1 MRLAPSQVQRFY
13 SIWKPLLLYTNERH
27 KLVPRM
33 SFDDPECIPDIQKLR
48 EAVWKD
54 DAVLDMFALEN
65 PTGLPKEDLSLVK
78 SWRHRVAGKFFIL
91 RQLKKH
97 AIFMMDNRVYAV
109 LALESFFEELV
120 PHIPCYVKAVLL
132 PFEEQIIYD
141 GLLAPYPIVFGRGIQ
156 RSINEDYMAAKRERK
171 IIETLNTEL
180 LAVEVSQDCA
190 VVA

>member
-78 SWRHRVAGKFFIL
+78 SWQHRVAGKFFIL

-97 AIFMMDNRVYAV
+97 AIFMADNRVYAV

-120 PHIPCYVKAVLL
+120 PQIPAYVEAILL
-132 PFEEQIIYD
+132 PFEGQIIYD
-141 GLLAPYPIVFGRGIQ
+141 TLLAPYPIVFGRGIQ
-156 RSINEDYMAAKRERK
+156 ANMKEEYMAAKKRGE

-180 LAVEVSQDCA
+180 PAVGVSQDCA

>member
-1 MRLAPSQVQRFY
+1 MRLASSQVQRFY
-13 SIWKPLLLYTNERH
+13 SIWKPLLLYVNERH
-27 KLVPRM
+27 KLVARM
-33 SFDDPECIPDIQKLR
+33 DFDDPECIPDIYRLR

-65 PTGLPKEDLSLVK
+65 PAGLPKEDLSLVK
-78 SWRHRVAGKFFIL
+78 SWRHRIAGKFFIL

-97 AIFMMDNRVYAV
+97 AIFMTDNSVYAV

-120 PHIPCYVKAVLL
+120 PHIPCYVEAVLL
-132 PFEEQIIYD
+132 PFEGQIIYD
-141 GLLAPYPIVFGRGIQ
+141 TLLAPYPIVFGRGIQ
-156 RSINEDYMAAKRERK
+156 ARMREEYMAVKRERK

-180 LAVEVSQDCA
+180 PVIGVSQDCA